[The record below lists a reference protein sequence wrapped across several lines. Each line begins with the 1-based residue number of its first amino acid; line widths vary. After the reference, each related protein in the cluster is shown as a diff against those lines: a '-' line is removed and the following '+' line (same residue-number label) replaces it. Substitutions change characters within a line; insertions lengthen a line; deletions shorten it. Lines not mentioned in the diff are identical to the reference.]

1 MYRLKVENDKGN
13 TLELTNN
20 PNYKVFKIEGLNPP
34 QATINSSVNAT
45 RDGSKINSVR
55 LDSRN
60 IVIYTTIEGDVE
72 ANRINLY
79 KYFPLKK
86 TVKLYFNNNSRNIYI
101 EGMVEVIECDLFSSK
116 QVAQISLICPQ
127 PYFKDVE
134 NLVTSFGDVSKLF
147 EFPFSIGKGGVEVS
161 AITTNVRKAIVN
173 TGDVESGIIIK
184 LFATGTVVNP
194 VIYDVLKRTQLKLN
208 MTMLAGDTVVI
219 NTNVGEK
226 TIELIRSGVTYNAL
240 GYMVQNSSWFTLEA
254 GDNVF
259 TYDADSGNS
268 GLQLTFTT
276 AVLYSGV

>member
-1 MYRLKVENDKGN
+1 MYSLRVENDKGD

-20 PNYKVFKIEGLNPP
+20 PSYNVYKIEGLNPP
-34 QATINSSVNAT
+34 QANVNSSVNAT

-55 LDSRN
+55 LGDRN
-60 IVIYTTIEGDVE
+60 IVIYTTIEGEVE
-72 ANRINLY
+72 ANRIKLY

-86 TVKLYFNNNSRNIYI
+86 TVKLYFSNDSRKVYI
-101 EGMVEVIECDLFSSK
+101 EGTVEIIECDLFSSK

-127 PYFKDVE
+127 PYFKDVD

-147 EFPFSIGKGGVEVS
+147 AFPFSMPKTGVEIS

-194 VIYDVLKRTQLKLN
+194 IIYDVLKRTQLKLN
-208 MTMLAGDTVVI
+208 FTMLSGDTVVI
-219 NTNVGEK
+219 NTNQGEK
-226 TIELIRSGVTYNAL
+226 TIELIRSGLNQNIL
-240 GYMVQNSSWFTLEA
+240 GYMTPSSSWFTLES

-259 TYDADSGNS
+259 TYDAESGGS
-268 GLQLTFTT
+268 SIQLTFTT
-276 AVLYSGV
+276 AILYSGV

>member
-1 MYRLKVENDKGN
+1 MYSLRVENDKGD

-20 PNYKVFKIEGLNPP
+20 PSYKVYKIEGLNPP
-34 QATINSSVNAT
+34 QATVNSSVNAT

-55 LDSRN
+55 LGDRN

-86 TVKLYFNNNSRNIYI
+86 TVKLYFNNDSRNVYI
-101 EGMVEVIECDLFSSK
+101 EGTVEIIECDLFSSK

-127 PYFKDVE
+127 PYFKDVD

-147 EFPFSIGKGGVEVS
+147 AFPFSMPKTGVEIS

-194 VIYDVLKRTQLKLN
+194 IIYDVLKRTQLRLN
-208 MTMLAGDTVVI
+208 FTMLSGDTVVI
-219 NTNVGEK
+219 NTNQGEK
-226 TIELIRSGVTYNAL
+226 TIELIRSGINHNIL
-240 GYMVQNSSWFTLEA
+240 GNMTPSSSWFTLES
-254 GDNVF
+254 GDNVY
-259 TYDADSGNS
+259 TYDAESGS
-268 GLQLTFTT
+268 SSLQLTFTT
-276 AVLYSGV
+276 AILYSGV